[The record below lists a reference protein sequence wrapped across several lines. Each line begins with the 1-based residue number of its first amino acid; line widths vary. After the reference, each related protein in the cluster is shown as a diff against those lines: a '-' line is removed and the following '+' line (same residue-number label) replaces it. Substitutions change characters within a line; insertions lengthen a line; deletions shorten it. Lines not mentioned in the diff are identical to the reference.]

1 MAGNITIRSLVTKLV
16 VQSTEAVKGLKVYR
30 TLLDATAT
38 SAEAA
43 ATRIERAASRIGN
56 AAANIGAGAQ
66 AMRTTAPGGGTRA
79 GGGGGGG
86 RRGGGGQSSPVI
98 DDIVTRGA
106 RASAAQGG
114 VAAGAKTIN
123 EATAALNGLGTAS
136 DRAKAKVSD
145 LTAQIARNREE
156 AARLRRQAVETGDSE
171 GTLAARMKGLSV
183 ATGEAAVKLQ
193 AARRDLRALD
203 GGLID
208 AVKSAGSFRGAIGA
222 ASVAV
227 GTLAADAAKRGLSL
241 VVDGLVGATDKAI
254 KFETA
259 LADVR
264 KVARGNDDT
273 AEGFAKI
280 EAGIKE
286 TSKALGVVPTQVA
299 ELTASLAPVF
309 SGKEDLVSL
318 AAEVTKVG
326 VAWGITG
333 KEAGKAFADTTAAL
347 GTTREQT
354 SSLFG
359 TINELSNNM
368 NAQAPQIAQAVAQVG
383 AVAKAAGIS
392 GETTAALSASLI
404 STGASADVAAAGV
417 RTFISRLAAGE
428 AATDDQRKAF
438 AALGTTAEET
448 AKALTSGNTK
458 EAEATIARIIK
469 SVQGLD
475 QDKRVSTLTQ
485 LFGSMSIGTIGALAT
500 NTELLGQ
507 SFALVADKGAAANSV
522 QTEFDKRSATSAA
535 RIEKLKA
542 NVEVLA
548 IELGTAL
555 LPYVTELVEFLTS
568 PEGQTW
574 GKNAVEGAVGAV
586 KTLASV
592 LKEGIDIV
600 SSLVEAFGG
609 ATVAVGALGLALAG
623 LAGPFATAAAAG
635 IAAGTAIANAWNGAA
650 MAMADMHKKANQIR
664 QKEHEAEMKAG
675 QSEADAQVAEFDRH
689 NSAND
694 RRAALAKR
702 EEDRLRAKGLSEVEI
717 SRRVAGMT
725 LATQGEGRLF
735 GGGTEDDRLEAWE
748 RTFGGAGGGGTSSGA
763 GGGSDRAAD
772 ESRFAELARM
782 KNSSPDGLPP
792 AEAKELRSLSKRL
805 NKAIPVKPGK
815 GHTATAMDKQL
826 AAMSPEVRA
835 LLVRGGDRDA
845 GGDGK
850 VAGNML
856 DRAVFGSMTKGR
868 GGMGVDGVGSVG
880 PGPSITNNDNRQYH
894 VQIQQAI
901 DASSSNTPP
910 AENLKRAAQGVA
922 TQTGEAVIRFTG
934 GTRVLALQNGGARMV

>member
-1 MAGNITIRSLVTKLV
+1 M
-16 VQSTEAVKGLKVYR
+16 
-30 TLLDATAT
+30 
-38 SAEAA
+38 
-43 ATRIERAASRIGN
+43 
-56 AAANIGAGAQ
+56 
-66 AMRTTAPGGGTRA
+66 
-79 GGGGGGG
+79 
-86 RRGGGGQSSPVI
+86 
-98 DDIVTRGA
+98 
-106 RASAAQGG
+106 
-114 VAAGAKTIN
+114 
-123 EATAALNGLGTAS
+123 
-136 DRAKAKVSD
+136 
-145 LTAQIARNREE
+145 
-156 AARLRRQAVETGDSE
+156 
-171 GTLAARMKGLSV
+171 
-183 ATGEAAVKLQ
+183 KLQ

-404 STGASADVAAAGV
+404 STGASADVAATGV
-417 RTFISRLAAGE
+417 RTFIARLSAGE
-428 AATDDQRKAF
+428 AATDEQRKAF

-574 GKNAVEGAVGAV
+574 GKNAVDGAVGAV
-586 KTLASV
+586 KSLASV

-717 SRRVAGMT
+717 TRRVAGMT

-748 RTFGGAGGGGTSSGA
+748 RTFGGAGGGGT

-792 AEAKELRSLSKRL
+792 AEAKELRALSKRL

-815 GHTATAMDKQL
+815 PKKLSKGELALRGMDQDVARVL
-826 AAMSPEVRA
+826 AV
-835 LLVRGGDRDA
+835 GGDRSGRHGA
-845 GGDGK
+845 G
-850 VAGNML
+850 VADNML